1 MLYLASSSPRR
12 QELLKWLE
20 IPFQVVDP
28 DFNESAFKEKFASQL
43 EPKELSA
50 NLAYEKALSA
60 TKQLSTGVV
69 LAADTEVYLEGQS
82 LGKPT
87 NLQAAREMI
96 NRLSGRQHL
105 VITGVCL
112 MEVETGLHRIEIEES
127 IVEFFDLSKE
137 VIESYLKS
145 AGKKILDK
153 AGAYAIQMK
162 ESKNLI
168 ADYQGSL
175 TNIIGLP
182 LVKTVD
188 LLEEFGVMV
197 NKDVKKLVYQK
208 LGKEEG

>member
-1 MLYLASSSPRR
+1 M
-12 QELLKWLE
+12 LKWLE
-20 IPFQVVDP
+20 IPFQTITPNFD
-28 DFNESAFKEKFASQL
+28 ESAFKKRFAPQL
-43 EPKELSA
+43 EPEELSA
-50 NLAYEKALSA
+50 NLAYEKAFSA
-60 TKQLSTGVV
+60 VQQLSTGLV
-69 LAADTEVYLEGQS
+69 LAADTEVYLNSQS

-87 NLQAAREMI
+87 NLEAAREMI

-112 MEVETGLHRIEIEES
+112 IEVETGLHRIEIEKS
-127 IVEFFDLSKE
+127 TVEFFNLSKE
-137 VIESYLKS
+137 VIETYLKNV
-145 AGKKILDK
+145 GKKILDK

-182 LVKTVD
+182 LIKTVD

-197 NKDVKKLVYQK
+197 NKDVKNLVYEK
-208 LGKEEG
+208 LGKEEK